1 MKSQAVSQFI
11 DRSSGSLDSAL
22 PSSWDVG
29 FEETIKLQVYLQ
41 CFNGLVWATA
51 EDDSRQRERRIPWST
66 KIRRS
71 SEVTLWGQVGPRT
84 PAIRQTQPQNH

>member
-22 PSSWDVG
+22 SSSWDVG

-51 EDDSRQRERRIPWST
+51 EDDSSQRQRERRIPWST
-66 KIRRS
+66 EIRRS
-71 SEVTLWGQVGPRT
+71 SEVTLG
-84 PAIRQTQPQNH
+84 H